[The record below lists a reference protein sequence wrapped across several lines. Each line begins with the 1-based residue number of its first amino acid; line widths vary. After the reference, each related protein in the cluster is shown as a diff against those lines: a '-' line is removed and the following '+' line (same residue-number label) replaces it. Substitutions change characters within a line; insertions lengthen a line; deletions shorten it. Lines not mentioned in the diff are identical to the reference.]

1 MVRIKRHQGSTTI
14 AIQSLQQEVIAD
26 DIHVTLVFPP
36 DTDTPGFEE
45 EQKSR
50 PEVLPEVTTII
61 AASPGSMKTVMK
73 KLISLVKNVHSRQC
87 QVNWSVQ
94 VRFLQKDSVPTLNE
108 HLRLPKQEMIST
120 QGMMSL
126 GAKQE
131 AGTGKQEEKTVFDVK
146 LEKFDTATK
155 IKVIKEVRVFASLGL
170 KEAKELVE
178 KVPVVIKQGLT
189 KEEANGIIEKIKDV
203 GGVAV
208 ME

>member
-1 MVRIKRHQGSTTI
+1 
-14 AIQSLQQEVIAD
+14 
-26 DIHVTLVFPP
+26 
-36 DTDTPGFEE
+36 
-45 EQKSR
+45 
-50 PEVLPEVTTII
+50 
-61 AASPGSMKTVMK
+61 MK

-94 VRFLQKDSVPTLNE
+94 VRFLQKDSPSSKIMEIAERIAATSPQERKVISPTLNE

-146 LEKFDTATK
+146 LEKFDTAAK

-170 KEAKELVE
+170 KEATELVE

-203 GGVAV
+203 GGAAV

>member
-50 PEVLPEVTTII
+50 PEVLPEATTII

-73 KLISLVKNVHSRQC
+73 KLISLVKNVHSPQC

-94 VRFLQKDSVPTLNE
+94 VRFLQKDS
-108 HLRLPKQEMIST
+108 MIWT

-131 AGTGKQEEKTVFDVK
+131 AGTGKQEEKKEKTVFDVK
-146 LEKFDTATK
+146 LEKFDTAAK

-170 KEAKELVE
+170 
-178 KVPVVIKQGLT
+178 
-189 KEEANGIIEKIKDV
+189 
-203 GGVAV
+203 
-208 ME
+208 

>member
-1 MVRIKRHQGSTTI
+1 
-14 AIQSLQQEVIAD
+14 
-26 DIHVTLVFPP
+26 
-36 DTDTPGFEE
+36 
-45 EQKSR
+45 
-50 PEVLPEVTTII
+50 
-61 AASPGSMKTVMK
+61 MK

-94 VRFLQKDSVPTLNE
+94 PSSKIMEIAERIAATSPQERKVISPTLNE

-131 AGTGKQEEKTVFDVK
+131 AGTGKQEEKT
-146 LEKFDTATK
+146 

-170 KEAKELVE
+170 KEATELVE

-203 GGVAV
+203 GGAAV

>member
-1 MVRIKRHQGSTTI
+1 MEI
-14 AIQSLQQEVIAD
+14 AE
-26 DIHVTLVFPP
+26 
-36 DTDTPGFEE
+36 
-45 EQKSR
+45 R
-50 PEVLPEVTTII
+50 I
-61 AASPGSMKTVMK
+61 AATSPQERKV
-73 KLISLVKNVHSRQC
+73 IS
-87 QVNWSVQ
+87 
-94 VRFLQKDSVPTLNE
+94 PTLNE

-131 AGTGKQEEKTVFDVK
+131 AGTGKQEEKTVFD
-146 LEKFDTATK
+146 

-170 KEAKELVE
+170 KEATELVE

-203 GGVAV
+203 GGAAV

>member
-1 MVRIKRHQGSTTI
+1 
-14 AIQSLQQEVIAD
+14 
-26 DIHVTLVFPP
+26 
-36 DTDTPGFEE
+36 
-45 EQKSR
+45 
-50 PEVLPEVTTII
+50 
-61 AASPGSMKTVMK
+61 
-73 KLISLVKNVHSRQC
+73 
-87 QVNWSVQ
+87 
-94 VRFLQKDSVPTLNE
+94 
-108 HLRLPKQEMIST
+108 
-120 QGMMSL
+120 MSL

>member
-1 MVRIKRHQGSTTI
+1 MEI
-14 AIQSLQQEVIAD
+14 AE
-26 DIHVTLVFPP
+26 
-36 DTDTPGFEE
+36 
-45 EQKSR
+45 R
-50 PEVLPEVTTII
+50 I
-61 AASPGSMKTVMK
+61 AATSPQERKV
-73 KLISLVKNVHSRQC
+73 IS
-87 QVNWSVQ
+87 
-94 VRFLQKDSVPTLNE
+94 PTLNE